1 MKQLTETKHTYAVVE
16 LCLHADVCFLCK
28 FVLVP
33 NLLKR
38 IKNNKTSLS
47 ELETKCVHGGAGS
60 LLVFLN
66 RTTFFFPIRCKSPLW
81 AVLINKI
88 AFSLAADDFMSEEK
102 GEAVSNLGRN
112 CHHQFQLGEK
122 KTKQILINTK
132 WVIDEQCGRMCW
144 GELWSCRLGMV
155 GCLTRTQRTCKTIL

>member
-1 MKQLTETKHTYAVVE
+1 MLLLSCVCTLMCAFCVNSS
-16 LCLHADVCFLCK
+16 LCQTSWKGLRITRHHFQNWRLNVCMGERGLSSSFWTA
-28 FVLVP
+28 
-33 NLLKR
+33 LL
-38 IKNNKTSLS
+38 
-47 ELETKCVHGGAGS
+47 
-60 LLVFLN
+60 
-66 RTTFFFPIRCKSPLW
+66 FFFPIRCKSPLW

-112 CHHQFQLGEK
+112 CHHQFQLGGK